1 MKKRTVVVFGGGGY
15 VGSALVPM
23 LLTKDFK
30 VKVFDTFWY
39 GRSVFDSVTNNPNLQ
54 LITGDIRDINSV
66 SEVLKNA
73 TDVIHLACISN
84 DPSFDL
90 NPLLGK
96 SINLDS
102 FAPLVNIAKLSG
114 VQRFIYASS
123 SSVYGV
129 KEEERVTEELSLE
142 PLTDYSKFKAICEE
156 IILEKN
162 STDFMCTVL
171 RPATICGVSTRQR
184 FDLSVNILTNH
195 AINVS
200 KITVFGGEQ
209 FRPNLHIQ
217 DMARAYIHILAQEKN
232 TKSLIFNV
240 GGENLS
246 LNQIALK
253 VRDQIDSSLNIEHKD
268 TNDLRSYRVDSSRI
282 LSELGF
288 KIVYSVDQ
296 AIKDIQNA
304 FIEKRY
310 KNSLKNST
318 YFNIQRMK
326 ELNLA

>member
-253 VRDQIDSSLNIEHKD
+253 VRDQIDPSLSIEHKD

-282 LSELGF
+282 LS
-288 KIVYSVDQ
+288 
-296 AIKDIQNA
+296 
-304 FIEKRY
+304 
-310 KNSLKNST
+310 
-318 YFNIQRMK
+318 
-326 ELNLA
+326 

>member
-1 MKKRTVVVFGGGGY
+1 MNARSVVVFGGGGY

-23 LLTKDFK
+23 LLAKDFK

-39 GRSVFDSVTNNPNLQ
+39 GRSVFASVTNNPNLQ
-54 LITGDIRDINSV
+54 LITGDIRDINAV
-66 SEVLKNA
+66 SGVLKNA

-90 NPLLGK
+90 NPQLGK

-102 FAPLVNIAKLSG
+102 FAPLVNIAKLGG

-195 AINVS
+195 AINLS
-200 KITVFGGEQ
+200 KITVFGGQQ

-217 DMARAYIHILAQEKN
+217 DMARAYVHILAQEKN
-232 TKSLIFNV
+232 TKSLIFNI

-253 VRDQIDSSLNIEHKD
+253 VREQINLDISIEHRETD
-268 TNDLRSYRVDSSRI
+268 DLRSYRVDSSRI
-282 LSELGF
+282 SSELGF
-288 KIVYSVDQ
+288 KTIYSVEQ
-296 AIKDIQNA
+296 AIKDLQIA
-304 FIEKRY
+304 FIEKKY
-310 KNSLKNST
+310 KNSLENST

>member
-1 MKKRTVVVFGGGGY
+1 MSSRSVVVFGGGGY
-15 VGSALVPM
+15 VGSALVPI
-23 LLTKDFK
+23 LLSKNFK

-39 GRSVFDSVTNNPNLQ
+39 GRSVFASVADNPNLE
-54 LITGDIRDINSV
+54 LITGDIRDIYAV
-66 SEVLKNA
+66 SEVLKNT

-90 NPLLGK
+90 NPSLGK

-102 FAPLVNIAKLSG
+102 FPPLVNIAKLSG

-129 KEEERVTEELSLE
+129 KQEERVTEELTLE

-162 STDFMCTVL
+162 STDFMCTVV

-195 AINVS
+195 AINLR

-217 DMARAYIHILAQEKN
+217 DMVRAYVHILTQEKN
-232 TKSLIFNV
+232 TKSLIFNI

-253 VRDQIDSSLNIEHKD
+253 VREQIDFNLSIEHRETD
-268 TNDLRSYRVDSSRI
+268 DLRSYRVDSSRI
-282 LSELGF
+282 SNELGF
-288 KIVYSVDQ
+288 KTIYSVEQ
-296 AIKDIQNA
+296 AIKDLQIA
-304 FIEKRY
+304 FIEKKY
-310 KNSLKNST
+310 NNSLNNST